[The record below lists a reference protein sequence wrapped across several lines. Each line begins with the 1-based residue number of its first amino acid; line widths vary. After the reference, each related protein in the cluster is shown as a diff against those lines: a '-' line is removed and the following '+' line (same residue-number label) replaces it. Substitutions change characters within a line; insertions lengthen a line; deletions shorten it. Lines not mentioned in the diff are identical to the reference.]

1 MILCG
6 SISKRRGHSTAGFP
20 FSTSRR
26 YQRIGTASSDAVS
39 SFWNDVFC
47 AVDESINIYPLG
59 DRAVTVEWGRAP
71 DPLVHARLISLHTHL
86 CRHPFPGY
94 VESVPAYVSLTIIYD
109 PLDPILF
116 ARACGESVSEQ
127 VRREVLESLSV
138 MESVPADR
146 MPVTIPV
153 CYDRHFGPDLS
164 EVANMCGLSVDEVID
179 IHVSGVYRV
188 YMIGFV
194 PGFPYL
200 GMMDPRLDVSRK
212 SSPRM
217 QVAPGSVAMA
227 GRQTGIYPLT
237 VPGGWQIIGRT
248 PIRVFD
254 PCESNPFLLKPGMDV
269 RFERIDRA
277 LFEKLTIQ

>member
-1 MILCG
+1 
-6 SISKRRGHSTAGFP
+6 
-20 FSTSRR
+20 
-26 YQRIGTASSDAVS
+26 
-39 SFWNDVFC
+39 
-47 AVDESINIYPLG
+47 VDESINIYPLG
-59 DRAVTVEWGRAP
+59 DRAVTVEWGQEP

-109 PLDPILF
+109 PLDPVLS
-116 ARACGESVSEQ
+116 ACECGESVSDR
-127 VRREVLESLSV
+127 VSREVLESLSV
-138 MESVPADR
+138 MESVPAYR
-146 MPVTIPV
+146 TPVTIPV
-153 CYDRHFGPDLS
+153 CYDRDFGPDLS
-164 EVANMCGLSVDEVID
+164 EVANMCGLSMDEVID

-194 PGFPYL
+194 PGFP
-200 GMMDPRLDVSRK
+200 SRK
-212 SSPRM
+212 SFPRM

-254 PCESNPFLLKPGMDV
+254 PGESNPFLLKPGMDV
-269 RFERIDRA
+269 RFERIDLG